1 MLKKRIYYF
10 YEEAQINDATSYYL
24 NLIKEAAQL
33 SGLEFVQEKTLDKVI
48 KTDVILTITTTFYLH
63 AKVKKPFN
71 RTIFWAQGV
80 EPDEAIMRG
89 LNPRKIFFKRI
100 VEAIAI
106 KTSSL
111 LIMVSKAQKDHYRKC
126 YLFKGKNYFIMPCYN
141 ISRRESHNFEK
152 YKTPSFV
159 YAGGLAKWQCIDD
172 MLETFKLIS
181 QALPNATLKV
191 FTGNTEEMNELFRVH
206 GVNNAS
212 CEYVKLEDL
221 QQRLSDYK
229 YGFLLREENIVN
241 HVATPTKMNS
251 YLSAGLI
258 PIFTTA
264 VDAFKEYINLGNYS
278 LIFETPIDP
287 IKIAKKIVKFE
298 NMPIDVDEINNN
310 IDRIFNKYYNDQCY
324 LKPLSTQL
332 KNYVMSSHG

>member
-1 MLKKRIYYF
+1 MLKKRIYYY
-10 YEEAQINDATSYYL
+10 YEDAQINDATSYYL

-33 SGLEFVQEKTLDKVI
+33 AGLEFVQEKTLDAVM
-48 KTDVILTITTTFYLH
+48 KTDVILTITTTFYLR

-71 RTIFWAQGV
+71 KTIFWAQGV

-89 LNPRKIFFKRI
+89 LCPGKVFIKRL
-100 VEAIAI
+100 VECLAV

-111 LIMVSKAQKDHYRKC
+111 LIMVSRAQRDHYQKR
-126 YLFKGKNYFIMPCYN
+126 YLYYGKNYFIMPCYN
-141 ISRRESHNFEK
+141 ITRREYSNHMRYNS
-152 YKTPSFV
+152 PSFV
-159 YAGGLAKWQCIDD
+159 YAGGLAKWQCIDE

-181 QALPNATLKV
+181 QSLPNATLKV

-264 VDAFKEYINLGNYS
+264 VDAFKENIDLGDCC

-287 IKIAKKIVKFE
+287 VKIANRIVAFEKKSVDI
-298 NMPIDVDEINNN
+298 DEISNS
-310 IDRIFNKYYNDQCY
+310 IDRIFKEYYNDQCY
-324 LKPLSTQL
+324 LKPLSNQL
-332 KNYVMSSHG
+332 NICVL